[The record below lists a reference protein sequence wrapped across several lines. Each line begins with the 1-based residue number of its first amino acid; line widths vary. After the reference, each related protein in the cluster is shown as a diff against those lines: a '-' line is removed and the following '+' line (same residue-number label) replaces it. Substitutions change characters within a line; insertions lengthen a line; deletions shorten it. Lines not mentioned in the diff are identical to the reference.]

1 MSEGHLKDASAGHPP
16 PPSDEAASLWLEQ
29 LRAVLFAEI
38 LDPLRAGSAAA
49 IGTAREALRD
59 GLATLLRRAGEI
71 ERWAAAREGDPM
83 PSPGPEDARA
93 EAEAFL
99 GTLPEIA
106 RLLRLDVDAAIAGDP
121 AAESRAE
128 VILCYPGLRA
138 LVAHRAAHRL
148 HRRGRRLLARLLAES
163 AHRATGVDIHPG
175 ASIGESFFIDHGT
188 GVVIGETT
196 VIGDRCRVY
205 QGVTLGARSFPRD
218 ESGRLRRD
226 AKRHPTLEDEVVVYA
241 NATILGGETVI
252 GAGSEIGG
260 GVFLT
265 ESVPPGHQVVSAR
278 PELRIRPRR

>member
-1 MSEGHLKDASAGHPP
+1 M
-16 PPSDEAASLWLEQ
+16 
-29 LRAVLFAEI
+29 
-38 LDPLRAGSAAA
+38 RAGSAAA
-49 IGTAREALRD
+49 IGTAREALRE

-71 ERWAAAREGDPM
+71 ERWVAATEGGTAAEPAAA
-83 PSPGPEDARA
+83 SAADAA
-93 EAEAFL
+93 DAAAFL
-99 GTLPEIA
+99 GALPEIS
-106 RLLRLDVDAAIAGDP
+106 RLLRLDVEAAVAGDP

-128 VILCYPGLRA
+128 VVLCYPGLRA
-138 LVAHRAAHRL
+138 LVAHRAAHWL

-163 AHRATGVDIHPG
+163 AHRSTGVDIHPG
-175 ASIGESFFIDHGT
+175 AAIGESFFIDHGT

-196 VIGDRCRVY
+196 VIGARCRVY

-218 ESGRLRRD
+218 ESGRLRRE

>member
-1 MSEGHLKDASAGHPP
+1 MDASAGHPP

-49 IGTAREALRD
+49 IGTARASLRD
-59 GLATLLRRAGEI
+59 GLAMLLRRAGEL
-71 ERWAAAREGDPM
+71 ERWAAAGNEAAVPAAGLDDPH
-83 PSPGPEDARA
+83 A

-99 GTLPEIA
+99 GELPEIA

-148 HRRGRRLLARLLAES
+148 HRRGKRLLARLLAES

-175 ASIGESFFIDHGT
+175 AAIGESFFIDHGT

-218 ESGRLRRD
+218 EAGRLRRE

>member
-1 MSEGHLKDASAGHPP
+1 MDASVGHPP

-49 IGTAREALRD
+49 IGTARASLRD
-59 GLATLLRRAGEI
+59 GLAMLLRRVGEL
-71 ERWAAAREGDPM
+71 ERWAAAGSEAAVPAAGLDDPH
-83 PSPGPEDARA
+83 A

-99 GTLPEIA
+99 GELPEIA

-148 HRRGRRLLARLLAES
+148 HRRGKRLLARLLAES

-175 ASIGESFFIDHGT
+175 AAIGESFFIDHGT

-218 ESGRLRRD
+218 EAGRLRRE